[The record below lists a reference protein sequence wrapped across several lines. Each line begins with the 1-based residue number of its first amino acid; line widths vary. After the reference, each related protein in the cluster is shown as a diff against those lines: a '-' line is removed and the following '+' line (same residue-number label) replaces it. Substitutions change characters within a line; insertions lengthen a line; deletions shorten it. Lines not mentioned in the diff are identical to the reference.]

1 MKDLI
6 QGYRLTSTQPID
18 DRLVVS
24 NDSERTSLPVKYTGL
39 RVFQTDTRQ
48 GWFWDGN
55 SWYEDEGRTGP
66 QGLIGTTGSM
76 GITTGLQGTQGT
88 IGIQGSTGL
97 LTGPQGPQGLQ
108 SVLVGAPGIRGI
120 RGTNGITGPT
130 GPQGPDSITS
140 GPQGPDGPLGLQG
153 LRGPTGSTGFSGPQG
168 DAGVQGLIGQRG
180 VTGPQGPTG
189 NQGVQGQVGTQGVT
203 GPTGPGINIGLSGS
217 FALSP
222 TMSFPVDSPDSWK
235 FPALYNPVNHYD
247 IRLPAARRLAD
258 GQLIKIEEVYD
269 DDNSYDH
276 TTGIWT
282 CPLTGL
288 YDISFSVVIE
298 NLTLSSI
305 GDEGQVI
312 IAGVTDPPTPGSG
325 LYYTH
330 DHVNTIGNTCNEV
343 HLSGM
348 SNMTPLCAGE
358 RLCLKIS
365 NTLGYDLTT
374 SNSTISTAMSVRKI
388 KNLTECNKCIPELD
402 GITVTLGTRFYEENS
417 IPLPTAS
424 FVTSQHF
431 PASYDS
437 LPNGLSNRWVVD
449 FPSSFSGI
457 IGATLSIEY
466 NISSIQGGP
475 TSGGGGYWELI
486 VATAGGYDVYA
497 YSQTLLGNYHTL
509 NSKSSPLYVS
519 VYCGSIDPVC
529 LRVDYNGDITNH
541 TSYYGTIHF
550 INYPNDPLTGKFFSN
565 DISDFNYPYF
575 LSYDNNTNEWT
586 LMGGSTSLPGWNGAT
601 FGLSG
606 AGFSPY
612 YDALMTYPW
621 HVDMTVTDSDA
632 IPFIPHPNQNFLF
645 STIPNPPIGTF
656 SIINSITPSIGT
668 WSVSTTQGVC

>member
-1 MKDLI
+1 MKDLV
-6 QGYRLTSTQPID
+6 QGYRLTTTQSID

-24 NDSERTSLPVKYTGL
+24 NDNERTSLPFKYTGL

-55 SWYEDEGRTGP
+55 SWYVDEGRTGP
-66 QGLIGTTGSM
+66 QGHIGITGSTG
-76 GITTGLQGTQGT
+76 GITGPQGTQGI
-88 IGIQGSTGL
+88 IGIQGPIGP

-120 RGTNGITGPT
+120 RGTNGTTGIAGLQGPT
-130 GPQGPDSITS
+130 GPQGP
-140 GPQGPDGPLGLQG
+140 QGFEGTPGLQG
-153 LRGPTGSTGFSGPQG
+153 LKGPTGGTGFTGPQG
-168 DAGVQGLIGQRG
+168 DEGLQGNRGHRG

-189 NQGVQGQVGTQGVT
+189 NQGLIGQIGQVGLMGV
-203 GPTGPGINIGLSGS
+203 SGS
-217 FALSP
+217 IAPLDFIGTFNLST
-222 TMSFPVDSPDSWK
+222 TMSQTVNENPDWNFSSK
-235 FPALYNPVNHYD
+235 YNPPNHYD
-247 IRLPAARRLAD
+247 IRLPASRRLAD
-258 GQLIKIEEVYD
+258 GQLIKIDNVYD
-269 DDNSYDH
+269 DDNSYDVN
-276 TTGIWT
+276 TGIWT
-282 CPLTGL
+282 CNSTGL
-288 YDISFSVVIE
+288 YDISFSIIIA
-298 NLTLSSI
+298 NLTEMTI
-305 GDEGQVI
+305 GDEGDVI
-312 IAGVTDPPTPGSG
+312 VAGITDPPTPGSG

-330 DHVNTIGNTCNEV
+330 DHVNTIGNICNEV

-374 SNSTISTAMSVRKI
+374 SNSIISTAMSVRKI
-388 KNLTECNKCIPELD
+388 KNLTECNKCVPEID
-402 GITVTLGTRFYEENS
+402 GITVTLGTRFYEVDN
-417 IPLPTAS
+417 IPTPTAS
-424 FVTSQHF
+424 LVTSQHF
-431 PASYDS
+431 PASYDT
-437 LPNGLSNRWVVD
+437 LPNGLSNKWVVD
-449 FPSSFSGI
+449 FPSSWGGI
-457 IGATLSIEY
+457 TGATLSIEY
-466 NISSIQGGP
+466 NISPILGGP

-486 VATAGGYDVYA
+486 VATAGGSVVYA
-497 YSQTLLGNYHTL
+497 YSQTLLGNYHSL
-509 NSKSSPLYVS
+509 DSKSSPTYIS

-529 LRVDYNGDITNH
+529 LRVDYDGVITNH

-550 INYPNDPLTGKFFSN
+550 INYPNDPLRFKFFSN
-565 DISDFNYPYF
+565 DIADFNYPYF

-586 LMGGSTSLPGWNGAT
+586 LIGGSTSLPGWNGAT

-656 SIINSITPSIGT
+656 SIVNSFTPSIGT